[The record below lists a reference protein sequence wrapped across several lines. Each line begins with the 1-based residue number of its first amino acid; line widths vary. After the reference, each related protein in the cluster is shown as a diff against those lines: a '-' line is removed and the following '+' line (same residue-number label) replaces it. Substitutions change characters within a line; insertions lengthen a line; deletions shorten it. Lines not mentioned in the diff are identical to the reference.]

1 MRNSFILIVLI
12 ALLTS
17 CEFSSDYPYI
27 VGDDF
32 LEDPA
37 RVIMVDTLT
46 LKTYTIVSDS
56 VPTSYVKRLLAGKI
70 KDEYGLITTTEGYFM
85 IDQPEGNKSE
95 FHETAKFDSAHFV
108 LWYDGYSIGDT
119 TKLTTFAIYELTETL
134 TPDTDSKYFF
144 GHYQFD
150 HKELPIG
157 TFKANELEPGDSIVV
172 RIDQSYGQKLF
183 DLARNKSTLIE
194 TSSYP
199 EFNQEFKGFVIKAI
213 DAEESFIFGIKA
225 NPDTITSPR
234 IRIFYKDYSLTDYNH
249 VYGKSFYYP
258 LRRYNNDNK
267 VSETYPNKFLFN
279 HISTK
284 TVGTSLEELK
294 PNKFRLPSALSNEIT
309 HVQAGVN
316 MQTVIYAPYIDNLRG
331 MGIGSVIGAE
341 LYFYPDNYKKNSF
354 FKLPKN
360 LQMDLVDNKNV
371 VFLELKAV
379 DGKTSITS
387 KLYEDKDLGEN
398 TYYTFDVTRYVKNEY
413 ESTDEQLEYGLA
425 LHINNNNYSSTVDRL
440 AIGSQKHKNKM
451 KMKVYLTKY

>member
-1 MRNSFILIVLI
+1 MRNSFILVVLI

-46 LKTYTIVSDS
+46 LQTYTIVSDS

-85 IDQPEGNKSE
+85 LDQPEGNKSE

-119 TKLTTFAIYELTETL
+119 TKLTTFAIYELTEAL
-134 TPDTDSKYFF
+134 TPDTESEYFF

-150 HKELPIG
+150 HKETPIG
-157 TFKANELEPGDSIVV
+157 TFKVNELEPGDSIVV
-172 RIDQSYGQKLF
+172 RLDQSYGQKLF
-183 DLARNKSTLIE
+183 DLALNDDELYE

-199 EFNQEFKGFVIKAI
+199 EFNEEFKGFVIKAV
-213 DAEESFIFGIKA
+213 DTEESFIFGIKA
-225 NPDTITSPR
+225 NNDTVSPR
-234 IRIFYKDYSLTDYNH
+234 IRVFYQDISLTEHNE
-249 VYGKSFYYP
+249 VYYKSFTFP

-267 VSETYPNKFLFN
+267 VSEKDPNKYLFN

-294 PNKFRLPSALSNEIT
+294 PNTFRLPSALSNEIT
-309 HVQAGVN
+309 HVHAGVN

-331 MGIGSVIGAE
+331 MGIGAVIGAE

-354 FKLPKN
+354 FKLPQD
-360 LQMDLVDNKNV
+360 LQMNLVDNENV
-371 VFLELKAV
+371 VFKELFAV
-379 DGKTSITS
+379 DGSTQITS
-387 KLYEDKDLGEN
+387 RLYEDKEFGEN

-413 ESTDEQLEYGLA
+413 ESTDERLEYGLA
-425 LHINNNNYSSTVDRL
+425 LHINNNNFFNSVDRL
-440 AIGSQKHKNKM
+440 AIGSQKHENKM
-451 KMKVYLTKY
+451 KLKVYLTKY